1 MNALQGLRILVVEND
16 EMSATLL
23 EMQLAQSGAIVVGT
37 AATVADAL
45 RLVDTASPQ
54 IVLLDYRLAHHE
66 TSDPVAERL
75 AAQGLPFVVV
85 TGMAPHELPDAFRA
99 GVVLVKPYLTKELE
113 AALANALQDHPV
125 AS

>member
-23 EMQLAQSGAIVVGT
+23 EMQLAQSGAEVVGT

-45 RLVDTASPQ
+45 RLVEEAAPQ
-54 IVLLDYRLAHHE
+54 IVLLDYRLANHE
-66 TSDPVAERL
+66 TSDPVAEALTARSI
-75 AAQGLPFVVV
+75 PFVVA
-85 TGMAPHELPDAFRA
+85 TGMASHQLPDAFRP
-99 GVVLVKPYLTKELE
+99 GVVLIKPYLTKELE
-113 AALANALQDHPV
+113 ASLARALQGHPV

>member
-23 EMQLAQSGAIVVGT
+23 EMQLAQSGADVVGT

-45 RLVDTASPQ
+45 RLVEQAAPQ
-54 IVLLDYRLAHHE
+54 IVLLDYRLANHE
-66 TSDPVAERL
+66 TSDPVAEALTAR
-75 AAQGLPFVVV
+75 GVPFVVA
-85 TGMAPHELPDAFRA
+85 TGMASHQLPDVFRP
-99 GVVLVKPYLTKELE
+99 GVVLIKPYLTKELE
-113 AALANALQDHPV
+113 AALVRALQGHPV